1 MQSLRLLLGP
11 LRVFDAVNRAKG
23 VSRAAQILHV
33 TPGAVSQQIKL
44 LEVGLGVQL
53 FQKSGRKIELT
64 EVGERLAH
72 CVSDAF
78 DRLNYALNDV
88 ADNQLD
94 KRLRLKVTPSL
105 ASRWLIPRLQGFY
118 SHHPDIDLEIATIA
132 MAGDIRF
139 EGADCAIRHGMG
151 EWTDVELDHLFDDE
165 LLPVCAASLAKHLQT
180 PQALQ
185 QANLLHSMLRPEAWS
200 LWFSSVGLDNLPRVR
215 GTNLANAALC
225 YQAAVDGLGVAIA
238 QRAYVE
244 DDLRHGRL
252 VIAVDHV
259 AKTEMGYYLVCDPL
273 KANTTPVRLFRDWIR
288 SIR

>member
-1 MQSLRLLLGP
+1 MQNLRLLLGS
-11 LRVFDAVNRAKG
+11 LRVFDAVCRAKG
-23 VSRAAQILHV
+23 VSRAAQVLHV
-33 TPGAVSQQIKL
+33 TPGAVSQQIKH

-53 FQKSGRKIELT
+53 FQKSGREIELT
-64 EVGERLAH
+64 EVGKRLSYS
-72 CVSDAF
+72 VSDAF

-105 ASRWLIPRLQGFY
+105 AIRWLVPQLQGFY
-118 SHHPDIDLEIATIA
+118 SHYPDIDLEIATIA

-165 LLPVCAASLAKHLQT
+165 LIPVCAPNQAQHLQS
-180 PQALQ
+180 PEALL

-200 LWFSSVGLDNLPRVR
+200 LWFRSIGLNDSAPIR
-215 GTNLANAALC
+215 GINLANAALC
-225 YQAAVDGLGVAIA
+225 YQAAADGLGIAIA
-238 QRAYVE
+238 QRVYVE
-244 DDLRHGRL
+244 NDLCHGRL
-252 VIAVDHV
+252 VIAVDHI
-259 AKTEMGYYLVCDPL
+259 AKTELGYYLVCDPL
-273 KANTTPVRLFRDWIR
+273 RAATPPVRLFREWIR